1 MKYLL
6 TAALLCVITIE
17 LSAQQRDHYPAD
29 AFVVS
34 RIAQKYHVQPRAMDE
49 TFSMLFFDRFFSALD
64 EEKLVFT
71 TEDMTRLL
79 PYRTQLANEVRAQQ
93 NGFLKTVTAVYAK
106 RINTVDSLL
115 RVLQQLPFVFTADE
129 KLTVAEDKEYPANTL
144 MQQQKLVKYLKKEML
159 DYMIVHADLSSKTP
173 EPRLKK
179 VTDSLE
185 QEARK
190 KVITYFQRGIKRMM
204 QGAKTVSELI
214 GNLYCQTLASTFDPH
229 SAYMPKTEKENFEGS
244 LGQKSM
250 RFGFTLERDE
260 DNEGVLIHD
269 LKPGSAAYK
278 SGQLNPGD
286 KIISVQWD
294 DKQPIDVSE
303 AGIEELSQILDQS
316 NYGKMTLTIK
326 KADGVLRKVEMQKE
340 VMESDD
346 EEDKVKSF
354 LLKSAGYNLGYI
366 SLPAFYTD
374 WENERNNIKG
384 CANDVAKEILRLKK
398 ENINGLIL
406 DLRYN
411 GGGSLQ
417 EAVDLSGIFIDAG
430 PVTQIS
436 TTGGKTYTL
445 KDVNRGTIYD
455 GPLVLLVNGASAS
468 ASELVAGTLQDY
480 HRAVIMGT
488 RTYGKATG
496 QVIMPLDSMTRPDA
510 SHVGTTAQTFI
521 KLTVDKLYRITG
533 ATAQGTGVIPDIQLP
548 DLSDEIMPHESSEP
562 TVLLA
567 PRIDANRFYTPYA
580 GDSVASIVYRGR
592 GLVDTSAW
600 YKNVKKNIQLAKDL
614 DQKTD
619 ISLKLKEALLLKEK
633 RDALTKQIGREQ
645 YDGAG
650 LFSVQNPVAEEQKIK
665 LTPGLKMI
673 NDQWRSSL
681 LHDPWIATAF
691 QSLSARK

>member
-1 MKYLL
+1 MKYVL
-6 TAALLCVITIE
+6 TAVLLCALTTDPA
-17 LSAQQRDHYPAD
+17 AQNRDHYAAD
-29 AFVVS
+29 AFVLS
-34 RIAQKYHVQPRAMDE
+34 RITQKYHVQPRPMDE
-49 TFSMLFFDRFFSALD
+49 TFSILFFDRFFTALD
-64 EEKLVFT
+64 EEKLIFT
-71 TEDMTRLL
+71 AEDMSRLL

-93 NGFLKTVTAVYAK
+93 NGFLKMATAAYEK
-106 RINTVDSLL
+106 RINTIDSML
-115 RVLQQLPFVFTADE
+115 RILQQQPFNFVLNE
-129 KLTVAEDKEYPANTL
+129 KLTVAENNEYPANTQ
-144 MQQQKLVKYLKKEML
+144 MQQQKLIRHLKKEML
-159 DYMIVHADLSSKTP
+159 RYMIDHADIDSKAT
-173 EPRLKK
+173 EARLKK

-185 QEARK
+185 PAARK
-190 KVITYFQRGIKRMM
+190 KTITYFQRGIKRMM
-204 QGAKTVSELI
+204 QGAKTIPEVL
-214 GNLYCQTLASTFDPH
+214 GNLYCETLASTFDPH
-229 SAYMPKTEKENFEGS
+229 SAYMPKADKENFEGE

-250 RFGFTLERDE
+250 RFGFTLEQE
-260 DNEGVLIHD
+260 DEGVSIHD

-286 KIISVQWD
+286 KIMGVQWD

-303 AGIEELSQILDQS
+303 AGIEELSQIMDQS

-340 VMESDD
+340 IMESDD
-346 EEDKVKSF
+346 EDDKVKSF
-354 LLKSAGYNLGYI
+354 LLKSAGYSMGYI

-374 WENERNNIKG
+374 WENEKNNVKG
-384 CANDVAKEILRLKK
+384 CANDVAKAVLRLKK
-398 ENINGLIL
+398 ENINGLVV

-445 KDVNRGTIYD
+445 KDVNRGTVYD

-496 QVIMPLDSMTRPDA
+496 QVIMPLDSLTRPDA
-510 SHVGTTAQTFI
+510 SHAGTMAQTFL

-533 ATAQGTGVIPDIQLP
+533 ATAQGTGVIPDIQIP
-548 DLSDEIMPHESSEP
+548 DLSDETMPHESSEP

-567 PRIDANRFYTPYA
+567 PRIEANRFYTPYA
-580 GDSVASIVYRGR
+580 GDSIASIVYRGR
-592 GLVDTSAW
+592 ALIDTSAW
-600 YKNVKKNIQLAKDL
+600 YKNVKKNIQLVKEL

-619 ISLKLKEALLLKEK
+619 ISLKLKDALLLKEK
-633 RDALTKQIGREQ
+633 RDALEEQ
-645 YDGAG
+645 MKENVYDGST
-650 LFSVQNPVAEEQKIK
+650 LFNVQTPLADAQKIK
-665 LTPGLKMI
+665 VLPGLKTT
-673 NDQWRSSL
+673 NDQWRLSL
-681 LHDPWIATAF
+681 LHDPWIATIF
-691 QSLSARK
+691 QTLSGKKL